1 MPIAYLADEPAIAH
15 ECIRCHVAFRS
26 KCRNVKRCPTCR
38 KLRKVEAQV
47 PYCERK
53 ARRNRRGMGV
63 R

>member
-15 ECIRCHVAFRS
+15 ECIRCHVAFKS

-47 PYCERK
+47 PY
-53 ARRNRRGMGV
+53 
-63 R
+63 